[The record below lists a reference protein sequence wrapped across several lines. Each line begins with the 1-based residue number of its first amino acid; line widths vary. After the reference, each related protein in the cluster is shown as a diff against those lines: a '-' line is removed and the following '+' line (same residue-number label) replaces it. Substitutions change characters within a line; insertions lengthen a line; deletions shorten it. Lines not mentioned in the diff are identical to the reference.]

1 MMLGGIVMSE
11 ADRDLGQKY
20 SDPKRKRGELPSDLA
35 GRYLPRI
42 DPLGQALKEMEYVDD
57 ENLVLGPL
65 MKLWEELGRE
75 LRARGITN

>member
-20 SDPKRKRGELPSDLA
+20 SDPNRKRGELPSDLA

-42 DPLGQALKEMEYVDD
+42 DHLGQALKAEEYIDD
-57 ENLVLGPL
+57 ENHTLGPL
-65 MKLWEELGRE
+65 MRLWTELGQE